1 MCGEQSAVC
10 CKVSCVHIM
19 RLMENVLIWYSSQLD
34 DYDQPALSAK
44 LKEYSAKFPGTNN
57 DITEP
62 AEFNLMFGT
71 SIGPTGLLQG

>member
-1 MCGEQSAVC
+1 MWRGQCL
-10 CKVSCVHIM
+10 M
-19 RLMENVLIWYSSQLD
+19 RLLFYASHDEPSNLIFWQLD

-44 LKEYSAKFPGTNN
+44 LKEYGAKFPGTNN